1 MKALL
6 IATVLLAAACSGSD
20 GQDGAVSAADAAVT
34 TGATTAPT
42 PVTTS
47 DTTADESAPATTAAA
62 PSTTEAATPT
72 TVAPQPAATI
82 DELLALGRPIVLA
95 HAGGEDE
102 FPHSTAYAFANSVAA
117 GADML
122 DLDVQLTADGVLI
135 VHHDSDIDRTTDGTG
150 DVATM
155 TYEQLAAFDNA
166 YWFTADCVC
175 RDRPEAEYL
184 YRGVRTGAVPP
195 PEGASPDDFAIAR
208 FRDIVERWPDI
219 PLNIEIKGNGAP
231 AIAAAE
237 VLAAELTEFD
247 RLDASVVTSFDD
259 AVVDAFAGFAP
270 TVELTPGLGASSAW
284 VLEGIPL
291 PDGMRILQVP
301 PEFEGIVVLSPE
313 MIAASKEA
321 GYLIWVW
328 PNDRSY
334 ENADGYRRLLEMG
347 MDGLNINFPALGVA
361 AVESFVADQP

>member
-20 GQDGAVSAADAAVT
+20 GQDGAASAADVTKTTAVVESVMPTAAPTTAAPTTEVT
-34 TGATTAPT
+34 TTE
-42 PVTTS
+42 VTTPS
-47 DTTADESAPATTAAA
+47 IAA
-62 PSTTEAATPT
+62 PSTVAA
-72 TVAPQPAATI
+72 APPAATV

-102 FPHSTAYAFANSVAA
+102 FPHSTAYAYANSVAA
-117 GADML
+117 GVDML
-122 DLDVQLTADGVLI
+122 DLDVQLTADGVLV

-155 TYEQLAAFDNA
+155 TYEQLGTYDNA
-166 YWFTADCVC
+166 YWFTAGCVC
-175 RDRPEAEYL
+175 RDRPDADYV
-184 YRGVRTGAVPP
+184 YRGIRTGAVPP
-195 PEGASPDDFAIAR
+195 PDGATPDDFAIQR
-208 FRDIVERWPDI
+208 FRDIVERWPDV
-219 PLNIEIKGNGAP
+219 PLNIEIKGNGDP

-247 RLDASVVTSFDD
+247 RLDATVVTSFDD

-270 TVELTPGLGASSAW
+270 TVELTPGLALSTAW
-284 VLEGIPL
+284 VLDGTPL

-301 PEFEGIVVLSPE
+301 PAYEGIEVLTPE
-313 MIAASKEA
+313 MIAASKAA

-328 PNDRSY
+328 PNDRKW
-334 ENADGYRRLLEMG
+334 ETADGYQELLDMG
-347 MDGLNINFPALGVA
+347 MDGLNINYPALGVEAVDAWIA
-361 AVESFVADQP
+361 AS